1 MPDVQ
6 VEVNGRSYVVSC
18 EPGQEQHL
26 VDLAREIDMRA
37 GALIESMGQI
47 GDNRLL
53 VIVGLLLADELAEAK
68 DELLRLKVPPP
79 PREER
84 VPEGDLADAIE
95 RLAQRL
101 EAIAARLEAA

>member
-6 VEVNGRSYVVSC
+6 VVVNGRSYLVSC
-18 EPGQEQHL
+18 EPGEEQHL
-26 VDLAREIDMRA
+26 ANLAREIDLRA
-37 GALIESMGQI
+37 GALVESMGQV

-53 VIVGLLLADELAEAK
+53 LIVGLLLADELAEARN
-68 DELLRLKVPPP
+68 ELLRLKGTA

-84 VPEGDLADAIE
+84 SQESELADVIE